1 VKLLSVSAR
10 LHGAASQRI
19 EIVGHYVLIVP
30 PSLSIQRTLDVSSVH
45 CFRFL
50 SGFDDLCLV
59 SHVYLLVLILDVGGF
74 LVRDPP
80 ALAVK

>member
-1 VKLLSVSAR
+1 MKLLSVSAR
-10 LHGAASQRI
+10 VHGAASQRI
-19 EIVGHYVLIVP
+19 DIVGHYMLIV

-59 SHVYLLVLILDVGGF
+59 SHIYLLVLILDVGGF
-74 LVRDPP
+74 LGRDPP